1 MYEYFDYENFVLQIM
16 IRGTITFS
24 FKMCFKIVFLF
35 TYKEISYF
43 TVLCVISLFGLF

>member
-1 MYEYFDYENFVLQIM
+1 M

-35 TYKEISYF
+35 TYKERSYF
-43 TVLCVISLFGLF
+43 TVMCVISFFGFF